1 MQTSPPSRADSID
14 PEPLDVI
21 VQTDQRIVFQQTSG
35 KRVTF
40 NDDHENVVRKTTW
53 CQTVWDVTDKE
64 IQTDTNELEDDGSLN
79 RTFEASYLDSGLGLE
94 MSIDGKDFPH
104 LLEDY
109 IDEPLAFVHTS
120 SLMSRKSYVN
130 SRNER
135 KRDIAVQTSL
145 FRDFIQGSAN
155 GHKLDTIIKPLS
167 YSRYKFKQPTRNQV

>member
-1 MQTSPPSRADSID
+1 M
-14 PEPLDVI
+14 I

-40 NDDHENVVRKTTW
+40 NVDDQENVVRKTTW

-64 IQTDTNELEDDGSLN
+64 IQTDSNELEDDGSLN

-94 MSIDGKDFPH
+94 MSIDGKDYPH

-120 SLMSRKSYVN
+120 SIFSM
-130 SRNER
+130 
-135 KRDIAVQTSL
+135 
-145 FRDFIQGSAN
+145 
-155 GHKLDTIIKPLS
+155 
-167 YSRYKFKQPTRNQV
+167 